1 MNSSVRHRVHIMS
14 FSIWKSL
21 RRKPSMRSVR
31 SIKRSP
37 VRQEQSSTLEEK
49 TLGRPNHELQEA
61 LPHSL
66 SGPQSSVASVHG
78 SAAFFVNNA
87 GLKWPRKCAGISP
100 LPIQLTLMVGEDF
113 VDLVQAVIV

>member
-1 MNSSVRHRVHIMS
+1 
-14 FSIWKSL
+14 
-21 RRKPSMRSVR
+21 MRSVR

-78 SAAFFVNNA
+78 SVGILVNNA
-87 GLKWPRKCAGISP
+87 GTEVAKEARQCLSRCQHS
-100 LPIQLTLMVGEDF
+100 QR
-113 VDLVQAVIV
+113 

>member
-1 MNSSVRHRVHIMS
+1 
-14 FSIWKSL
+14 
-21 RRKPSMRSVR
+21 MRSVR

-66 SGPQSSVASVHG
+66 SGLQSSVAAIHD
-78 SAAFFVNNA
+78 AAGILVNNA
-87 GLKWPRKCAGISP
+87 GAEVAKEVP
-100 LPIQLTLMVGEDF
+100 
-113 VDLVQAVIV
+113 